1 MVLKKCLFRT
11 SKNKVTL
18 QDYAFVILAST
29 IAACGFAL
37 NSETVVIGSMLI
49 SPLLK
54 PIINVA
60 ISILKG
66 KKRVLAISL
75 AHTAA
80 MIFTSGLIGALIG
93 MLFYAVF
100 PSLNRVH
107 KKSMDTMNDDQEND
121 SIEQKIRN
129 RVSRIEQQI
138 EETTGSETIF
148 GRVSNSLSWPPNR
161 NFYFISLIAIAGG
174 ILLARTN
181 CTDRSNI
188 TTAIIGTGIATSVL
202 PPIIAGSM
210 MLSVNHPHSWEKFGN
225 GMLLSSINI
234 TLIFLSYIATL
245 FVSW

>member
-1 MVLKKCLFRT
+1 
-11 SKNKVTL
+11 
-18 QDYAFVILAST
+18 
-29 IAACGFAL
+29 
-37 NSETVVIGSMLI
+37 MLI

-93 MLFYAVF
+93 WLFYTNF
-100 PSLNRVH
+100 PDLRRVH

-121 SIEQKIRN
+121 SI
-129 RVSRIEQQI
+129 QQI

-188 TTAIIGTGIATSVL
+188 TTAIIGAGIATSVL

-210 MLSVNHPHSWEKFGN
+210 MLSVDHPHSWEKFGN

-234 TLIFLSYIATL
+234 TLIFLSYMATL

>member
-1 MVLKKCLFRT
+1 MVLKNCLFRT
-11 SKNKVTL
+11 SKNKVTK

-80 MIFTSGLIGALIG
+80 MIFFSGLIGALIG
-93 MLFYAVF
+93 WLFYTNF
-100 PSLNRVH
+100 PYLRKIH
-107 KKSMDTMNDDQEND
+107 KKAMDNEQE
-121 SIEQKIRN
+121 IHKGTE
-129 RVSRIEQQI
+129 
-138 EETTGSETIF
+138 SETIF

-188 TTAIIGTGIATSVL
+188 TTAIIGAGIATSVL

-234 TLIFLSYIATL
+234 TLIFLSYMATL

>member
-11 SKNKVTL
+11 SKNKVTK
-18 QDYAFVILAST
+18 QDYAFVILASI

-66 KKRVLAISL
+66 KKRVLVISL
-75 AHTAA
+75 VHTIA

-93 MLFYAVF
+93 WIFYTNF
-100 PSLNRVH
+100 PYLRKNHIKVMSNEQDVH
-107 KKSMDTMNDDQEND
+107 KV
-121 SIEQKIRN
+121 IE
-129 RVSRIEQQI
+129 
-138 EETTGSETIF
+138 SETIF
-148 GRVSNSLSWPPNR
+148 GRVSHSLSWPPSR
-161 NFYFISLIAIAGG
+161 NVYFISLIAIAGG

-234 TLIFLSYIATL
+234 TLIFLSYMATL
-245 FVSW
+245 FLSW